1 MDHSWITASYATLF
15 IVSLTAIGVFFAL
28 IIFTRIAGLRSFSK
42 MSSTDFAVTIAI
54 GALAAS
60 VIIAPDP
67 PLLQG
72 VAAIALLYILQIVT
86 NYLRSRFSI
95 FAKFIDN
102 EPLLLMNGSKIL
114 DENLKKVRVSHK
126 ELRYKLR
133 EANVTQLSQVKA
145 VVLESTGDVSV
156 LHHRDGG
163 HQLDSE
169 LLKDVRVGNDS

>member
-1 MDHSWITASYATLF
+1 MDLSWITTSYSAAT
-15 IVSLTAIGVFFAL
+15 IVLLTAIGVYIAL

-42 MSSTDFAVTIAI
+42 MSSFDFAVTIAI

-72 VAAIALLYILQIVT
+72 LAAIASLYILQIST
-86 NYLRSRFSI
+86 NYLRRRYDLV
-95 FAKFIDN
+95 AKWIDN
-102 EPLLLMNGSKIL
+102 EPLLLMQGSKIL
-114 DENLKKVRVSHK
+114 EKNLKKVRVSRK

-133 EANVTQLSQVKA
+133 EANVTRLSQVKA

-156 LHHRDGG
+156 LHHANSD
-163 HQLDSE
+163 HDIDNE
-169 LLKDVRVGNDS
+169 LLKDVRAGND